1 MEGDTDMTS
10 QQRELALR
18 SIWEQIAV
26 LIAAAQ
32 SYESQAIE
40 FADPTRTRYMQMA
53 DEARKEADALTA
65 AATILADAEVYP

>member
-1 MEGDTDMTS
+1 
-10 QQRELALR
+10 
-18 SIWEQIAV
+18 